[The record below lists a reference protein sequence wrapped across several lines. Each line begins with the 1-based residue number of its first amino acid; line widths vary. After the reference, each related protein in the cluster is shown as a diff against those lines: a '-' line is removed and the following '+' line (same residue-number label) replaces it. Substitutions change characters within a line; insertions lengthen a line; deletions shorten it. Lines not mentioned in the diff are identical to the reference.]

1 MQAQYD
7 EAVLTFENGT
17 VKKGFAE
24 MVGIQDSKVKFK
36 LEEKGVTEKI
46 LSTDLKKIEY
56 IDKDGNNHIAERLF
70 IYKDKGEKGIKKR
83 PDKYWLY
90 VVYSNGIK
98 LAVDIAQ
105 STFRYNAINGTSTG
119 SGGGTLLYIGKE
131 KEDAVFFVYQLSNQ
145 ISINIGMDKLVR
157 RHCELLFKDCPAFL
171 EAVNKENFKKNTLIN
186 RLIEL
191 YETNNCNNKEEVK
204 AVKKPSTKA
213 AIKPKQTKPKP
224 TKK

>member
-1 MQAQYD
+1 M
-7 EAVLTFENGT
+7 
-17 VKKGFAE
+17 
-24 MVGIQDSKVKFK
+24 
-36 LEEKGVTEKI
+36 
-46 LSTDLKKIEY
+46 
-56 IDKDGNNHIAERLF
+56 
-70 IYKDKGEKGIKKR
+70 
-83 PDKYWLY
+83 
-90 VVYSNGIK
+90 YSNGIK

>member
-70 IYKDKGEKGIKKR
+70 IY
-83 PDKYWLY
+83 L
-90 VVYSNGIK
+90 
-98 LAVDIAQ
+98 
-105 STFRYNAINGTSTG
+105 
-119 SGGGTLLYIGKE
+119 
-131 KEDAVFFVYQLSNQ
+131 
-145 ISINIGMDKLVR
+145 
-157 RHCELLFKDCPAFL
+157 
-171 EAVNKENFKKNTLIN
+171 
-186 RLIEL
+186 
-191 YETNNCNNKEEVK
+191 
-204 AVKKPSTKA
+204 
-213 AIKPKQTKPKP
+213 
-224 TKK
+224 